1 MTHAIEQNNSGTFR
15 ILVAD
20 DEKIAR
26 DNLEYVLKKEG
37 YEVVNA
43 SNGSEAISAIGASDF
58 DLVITDLRMDG
69 ADGIQVLESAKRKN
83 SYTEVI
89 MVTGYAT
96 VSNAVKAMQNGAYYY
111 IPKPYRLDDVRVLVR
126 QALEKKSLKL
136 EVRDLRSKI
145 GSENDFSLIKGNSPK
160 IEALK
165 ATIAQIAPTDCSVII
180 QGETGTGKELVARTI
195 HNSSTRSE
203 ARFMALNC
211 GALNEN
217 LLANELFG
225 HEKDAFTGA
234 RGVKKGLIES
244 ASGGTVFLDEIADM
258 PMPMQIKL
266 LRVIQEKN
274 IIRVGGTKEI
284 PIDVRFIAAAN
295 RNLKDEVEKGAFRQD
310 LYFRLNVITLYLPA
324 LSERKDDIPLLCRHF
339 LDNFAIAG
347 GKPPIDISDEALD
360 ILVNYEFPGNI
371 RELENIMERAVTLS
385 AGKAISIKELP
396 PDLQKIGFRIA
407 TRRHHEFM
415 TLEENEKEYI
425 VWVLQQVGNNR
436 TRAAEILDI
445 DRVSLWRKL
454 RRYNID

>member
-1 MTHAIEQNNSGTFR
+1 MNQSFK

-26 DNLEYVLKKEG
+26 ENLEYVLKKEG
-37 YEVVNA
+37 YGVSSV
-43 SNGSEAISAIGASDF
+43 SNGSDAITEIQSSDF

-69 ADGIQVLESAKRKN
+69 ADGIEVLENAKIKN
-83 SYTEVI
+83 PYTEVI
-89 MVTGYAT
+89 IVTGYAT

-111 IPKPYRLDDVRVLVR
+111 IPKPYRLDDVRILVR
-126 QALEKKSLKL
+126 QALEKKTLKL

-145 GSENDFSLIKGNSPK
+145 GSENDFSLIKGNSQK

-180 QGETGTGKELVARTI
+180 QGETGTGKELVAKTI
-195 HNSSTRSE
+195 HNLSNRSE

-234 RGVKKGLIES
+234 RGIKKGLIES
-244 ASGGTVFLDEIADM
+244 AAGGTVFLDEIADM
-258 PMPMQIKL
+258 PMQMQIKL

-274 IIRVGGTKEI
+274 LIRVGGTKEI

-310 LYFRLNVITLYLPA
+310 LYFRLNVITLHLPA
-324 LSERKDDIPLLCRHF
+324 LSERKDDIPILCRHF
-339 LDNFAIAG
+339 LDNFSRAT
-347 GKPPIDISDEALD
+347 GKPEINISDESLD
-360 ILVNYEFPGNI
+360 ILMNYEFPGNI
-371 RELENIMERAVTLS
+371 RELENIMERA
-385 AGKAISIKELP
+385 
-396 PDLQKIGFRIA
+396 
-407 TRRHHEFM
+407 
-415 TLEENEKEYI
+415 
-425 VWVLQQVGNNR
+425 
-436 TRAAEILDI
+436 
-445 DRVSLWRKL
+445 
-454 RRYNID
+454 

>member
-1 MTHAIEQNNSGTFR
+1 MNQSFR

-26 DNLEYVLKKEG
+26 ENLEYVLKKEG
-37 YEVVNA
+37 YGVSSV
-43 SNGSEAISAIGASDF
+43 SNGSDAITEIQSSDF

-69 ADGIQVLESAKRKN
+69 ADGIEVLENAKIKN
-83 SYTEVI
+83 PYTEVI
-89 MVTGYAT
+89 IVTGYAT

-111 IPKPYRLDDVRVLVR
+111 IPKPYRLDDVRILVR
-126 QALEKKSLKL
+126 QALEKKTLKL

-145 GSENDFSLIKGNSPK
+145 GSENDFSLIKGNSQK

-180 QGETGTGKELVARTI
+180 QGETGTGKELVAKTI
-195 HNSSTRSE
+195 HNLSNRSE

-234 RGVKKGLIES
+234 RGIKKGLIES
-244 ASGGTVFLDEIADM
+244 AAGGTVFLDEIADM
-258 PMPMQIKL
+258 PMQMQIKL

-274 IIRVGGTKEI
+274 LIRVGGTKEI

-310 LYFRLNVITLYLPA
+310 LYFRLNVITLHLPA
-324 LSERKDDIPLLCRHF
+324 LSERKDDIPILCRHF
-339 LDNFAIAG
+339 LDNFARATS
-347 GKPPIDISDEALD
+347 KPEINISDESLD
-360 ILVNYEFPGNI
+360 ILMNYEFPGNI

-385 AGKAISIKELP
+385 AGKSISVKELP
-396 PDLQKIGFRIA
+396 PDLQKMGFRIT
-407 TRRHHEFM
+407 TRRHNEFM

-425 VWVLQQVGNNR
+425 LWVLQQVGKNR

-454 RRYNID
+454 RRYNIE

>member
-1 MTHAIEQNNSGTFR
+1 MTQAVEQNNSGTFR

-37 YEVVNA
+37 YEVVSA

-83 SYTEVI
+83 TYTEVI

-136 EVRDLRSKI
+136 EVRDLRSRI

-339 LDNFAIAG
+339 LDSFSIAG
-347 GKPPIDISDEALD
+347 GKPSIDISDEALD
-360 ILVNYEFPGNI
+360 ILVDYEFPGNI

-385 AGKAISIKELP
+385 AGKVISIKELP